1 MTTTLPIRN
10 PRGLRPAWANADVIF
25 NPQEYHTDITSTAP
39 NHTAIPDPFPSAT
52 TIYNFDIPDAFTDVA
67 SYTLP
72 PQLDNA

>member
-1 MTTTLPIRN
+1 MTTARPERN
-10 PRGLRPAWANADVIF
+10 LGGLRTAWANTDLIF
-25 NPQEYHTDITSTAP
+25 NPQEYYTDITTTAP
-39 NHTAIPDPFPSAT
+39 NHTAIPDPLPSAT